1 MEQSIQTDFLR
12 TLGVLMTSE
21 KLIKSKERVQKH
33 GEVFTPS
40 WMVQKM
46 LDTEG
51 VKEACE
57 HLTATFLE
65 PAAGD
70 GNFLVAILRR
80 KLAMVSGQYN
90 SSIRQYTHY
99 SLYAL
104 STLYGIE
111 LLEDNAQMCVMNL
124 FEVYKDFYEEAV
136 EKHHYKQSEDTLNN
150 AKFIISKNIV
160 QGNFLTRKLS
170 SGEPIVFSEWEIIKQ
185 TTTMIRVQRT
195 EYSLDE
201 IFSGN
206 DKAAGT
212 AFGLAVEAEQ
222 MDLFSD
228 FDLEPEPEKEELIQK
243 YRDCNITEVYDEVK
257 VDE

>member
-1 MEQSIQTDFLR
+1 MIQTDFLR
-12 TLGVLMTSE
+12 TLEVLMIFE
-21 KLIKSKERVQKH
+21 KLIKSKARVQKH

-80 KLAMVSGQYN
+80 KLAMVSEQYN
-90 SSIRQYTHY
+90 SSIRQYTHH

-124 FEVYKDFYEEAV
+124 FEVYKDFYEEA
-136 EKHHYKQSEDTLNN
+136 
-150 AKFIISKNIV
+150 I
-160 QGNFLTRKLS
+160 
-170 SGEPIVFSEWEIIKQ
+170 EPIFFSEWEIIKQ

-201 IFSGN
+201 IVSGN

-212 AFGLAVEAEQ
+212 AVGSAVAFEQ
-222 MDLFSD
+222 IDLFSN
-228 FDLEPEPEKEELIQK
+228 FDLEPEPEKERLSQK
-243 YRDCNITEVYDEVK
+243 YKAVYITEVYDEVK
-257 VDE
+257 IDE

>member
-1 MEQSIQTDFLR
+1 
-12 TLGVLMTSE
+12 MTSE

-40 WMVQKM
+40 WMGQKM

-57 HLTATFLE
+57 NLTATFLE

-80 KLAMVSGQYN
+80 KLTMVSEQYN

-124 FEVYKDFYEEAV
+124 FEVYKDFYGEAV
-136 EKHHYKQSEDTLNN
+136 KKHEDKQSESTLNN

-170 SGEPIVFSEWEIIKQ
+170 SGETIVFSEWEITKQ
-185 TTTMIRVQRT
+185 TATMLKVQRT

-201 IFSGN
+201 IFAGK
-206 DKAAGT
+206 DKEAGSP
-212 AFGLAVEAEQ
+212 FESAVEFEQ

-228 FDLEPEPEKEELIQK
+228 FGLEPEPEKEETVQK
-243 YRDCNITEVYDEVK
+243 YKECYITEVYDEVK

>member
-1 MEQSIQTDFLR
+1 M
-12 TLGVLMTSE
+12 SE
-21 KLIKSKERVQKH
+21 KLIKSKVRVQKH

-51 VKEACE
+51 VREACE
-57 HLTATFLE
+57 NLTATFLE

-70 GNFLVAILRR
+70 GNFLVAILKR
-80 KLAMVSGQYN
+80 KLAMVSEQFN
-90 SSIRQYTHY
+90 NSIRQYTHY

-136 EKHHYKQSEDTLNN
+136 KKHEEKQSENTLNN

-160 QGNFLTRKLS
+160 QGNFLTRKLT
-170 SGEPIVFSEWEIIKQ
+170 SGTPIVFSEWEIIKQ
-185 TTTMIRVQRT
+185 TATMIKVQRT

-206 DKAAGT
+206 EKGSGT
-212 AFGLAVEAEQ
+212 AFEPTIEFEQ
-222 MDLFSD
+222 LDLFAD
-228 FDLEPEPEKEELIQK
+228 FDLETEDKEEVKDQK
-243 YRDCNITEVYDEVK
+243 YSECLITEVVLEEMEDE
-257 VDE
+257 

>member
-1 MEQSIQTDFLR
+1 MR

-57 HLTATFLE
+57 NLTATFLE

-80 KLAMVSGQYN
+80 KLTMVSEQYN

-124 FEVYKDFYEEAV
+124 FEVYKDFYGEAV
-136 EKHHYKQSEDTLNN
+136 KKHEDKQSESTLNN

-170 SGEPIVFSEWEIIKQ
+170 SGEPIVFSEWEITKQ
-185 TTTMIRVQRT
+185 TATMLKVQRT

-201 IFSGN
+201 IFAGK
-206 DKAAGT
+206 DKEAGSP
-212 AFGLAVEAEQ
+212 FESAVEFEQ

-228 FDLEPEPEKEELIQK
+228 FGLEPEPEKEETVQK
-243 YRDCNITEVYDEVK
+243 YKECYITEVYDEVK

>member
-1 MEQSIQTDFLR
+1 MK
-12 TLGVLMTSE
+12 MTSE

-57 HLTATFLE
+57 NLIATFLE

-80 KLAMVSGQYN
+80 KLTMVSEQYN

-124 FEVYKDFYEEAV
+124 FEVYKDFYEESV
-136 EKHHYKQSEDTLNN
+136 KKHNEKQSENTLSN

-170 SGEPIVFSEWEIIKQ
+170 SGDPIVFSEWEMTKQ
-185 TTTMIRVQRT
+185 TTTMIKVQRT

-201 IFSGN
+201 IFAGN
-206 DKAAGT
+206 EKEAGT
-212 AFGLAVEAEQ
+212 AVELAIEFEQ

-228 FDLEPEPEKEELIQK
+228 FDFGSESENDEPAQK
-243 YRDCNITEVYDEVK
+243 YKEVYITEVYDEVK

>member
-1 MEQSIQTDFLR
+1 MK
-12 TLGVLMTSE
+12 MTSE

-57 HLTATFLE
+57 NLTAIFLE

-80 KLAMVSGQYN
+80 KLTMVFEKYN

-111 LLEDNAQMCVMNL
+111 LLEDNAQMCVMNI

-136 EKHHYKQSEDTLNN
+136 KKHNEKQSENTLSN

-170 SGEPIVFSEWEIIKQ
+170 SGDPIVFSEWEMTKQ
-185 TTTMIRVQRT
+185 TTTMIKVQRT

-201 IFSGN
+201 VFAGN
-206 DKAAGT
+206 EKEAGT
-212 AFGLAVEAEQ
+212 AVELAIEFEQ

-228 FDLEPEPEKEELIQK
+228 FDLEAEPENEEHIQRYKEV
-243 YRDCNITEVYDEVK
+243 YITEVYDEVK

>member
-1 MEQSIQTDFLR
+1 MIQTDFLR
-12 TLGVLMTSE
+12 TLEVGMTSE
-21 KLIKSKERVQKH
+21 KLIKSKARVQKH

-80 KLAMVSGQYN
+80 KLAMVSEQYN

-111 LLEDNAQMCVMNL
+111 LLEDNAQLCVMNI
-124 FEVYKDFYEEAV
+124 FEVYKDFYEVAIK
-136 EKHHYKQSEDTLNN
+136 KHKDKQSENTLNN

-206 DKAAGT
+206 AKAAGT
-212 AFGLAVEAEQ
+212 AFELAVEVEQ

-228 FDLEPEPEKEELIQK
+228 FDLEPEPEKERLSQK
-243 YRDCNITEVYDEVK
+243 YKAVYITEVYDEVK

>member
-1 MEQSIQTDFLR
+1 M
-12 TLGVLMTSE
+12 SE
-21 KLIKSKERVQKH
+21 KLIKSKARVQKH

-57 HLTATFLE
+57 NLTATFLE

-70 GNFLVAILRR
+70 GNFLVAILKR
-80 KLAMVSGQYN
+80 KLSMVSEQYN
-90 SSIRQYTHY
+90 SSIGQYTHY
-99 SLYAL
+99 SLFTL
-104 STLYGIE
+104 TTLYGIE

-136 EKHHYKQSEDTLNN
+136 KKHNKSQSKMTLNN

-170 SGEPIVFSEWEIIKQ
+170 SGEPIVFSEWEITKQ
-185 TTTMIRVQRT
+185 TEKQIRVQRT

-201 IFSGN
+201 IFAGN
-206 DKAAGT
+206 DKEAGT
-212 AFGLAVEAEQ
+212 AFESAIEFEQ
-222 MDLFSD
+222 IDLFSD
-228 FDLEPEPEKEELIQK
+228 FDLEPEPGNEEPAQK
-243 YRDCNITEVYDEVK
+243 YKEVYITEVYDEVK
-257 VDE
+257 IDE

>member
-1 MEQSIQTDFLR
+1 MF
-12 TLGVLMTSE
+12 VL
-21 KLIKSKERVQKH
+21 LIKSKARVQKH

-57 HLTATFLE
+57 NRTATFLE

-70 GNFLVAILRR
+70 GNFLVAILKL
-80 KLAMVSGQYN
+80 KLAMVSEVFN

-136 EKHHYKQSEDTLNN
+136 KKHDEKQSENTLSN

-160 QGNFLTRKLS
+160 QGNFLTRKLT
-170 SGEPIVFSEWEIIKQ
+170 SGDPIVFSEWKITKQ
-185 TTTMIRVQRT
+185 TATMIKVQRT
-195 EYSLDE
+195 EYSLGE
-201 IFSGN
+201 IFVGNEKESG
-206 DKAAGT
+206 T
-212 AFGLAVEAEQ
+212 VFEPTVEFEQ
-222 MDLFSD
+222 MDLFAD
-228 FDLEPEPEKEELIQK
+228 FELATEEEKENVNVQK
-243 YRDCNITEVYDEVK
+243 YSECLMTEVVSEEMEDE
-257 VDE
+257 

>member
-1 MEQSIQTDFLR
+1 MQ
-12 TLGVLMTSE
+12 GVFMSE
-21 KLIKSKERVQKH
+21 KLIKSKARVQKH

-57 HLTATFLE
+57 NIYATFLE

-80 KLAMVSGQYN
+80 KLAMVSEQFN

-104 STLYGIE
+104 TTLYGIE

-136 EKHHYKQSEDTLNN
+136 KKHEDKRSENTLNN

-170 SGEPIVFSEWEIIKQ
+170 SGDPIIFSEWVITKQ
-185 TTTMIRVQRT
+185 TTTMIKVQRT

-201 IFSGN
+201 IFAGN
-206 DKAAGT
+206 DKEAGT
-212 AFGLAVEAEQ
+212 TFELEVEFEQ
-222 MDLFSD
+222 IDLFSD
-228 FDLEPEPEKEELIQK
+228 FDLEPEPENEKIIQK
-243 YRDCNITEVYDEVK
+243 YKEVYITEVYDEVK
-257 VDE
+257 IDE

>member
-1 MEQSIQTDFLR
+1 MIQTDFLR
-12 TLGVLMTSE
+12 TLEVGMTSE
-21 KLIKSKERVQKH
+21 KLIKSKARVQKH

-57 HLTATFLE
+57 QLTATFLE

-80 KLAMVSGQYN
+80 KLTMVSEQYN

-111 LLEDNAQMCVMNL
+111 LLEDNAQLCVMNL
-124 FEVYKDFYEEAV
+124 FEVYKDFYLTAV
-136 EKHHYKQSEDTLNN
+136 KKHEDKQSENTLNN

-160 QGNFLTRKLS
+160 QGNFLTSKLS

-206 DKAAGT
+206 AKAAGT
-212 AFGLAVEAEQ
+212 AFELAVEVEQ

-228 FDLEPEPEKEELIQK
+228 FDLEPEPEKERLSQK
-243 YRDCNITEVYDEVK
+243 YKAVYITEVYDEVK